1 MFTLHKKPG
10 RVPRVLAYIN
20 IYLLD
25 KGMVYRSEEG
35 ESIMLV
41 VSLNLLNIF
50 SFRLTPK
57 KLRNI
62 VVGESGRK
70 WEIGESRVS
79 RQL

>member
-1 MFTLHKKPG
+1 MSS
-10 RVPRVLAYIN
+10 
-20 IYLLD
+20 LD

-35 ESIMLV
+35 ESIMVV

-62 VVGESGRK
+62 VVGESGGK
-70 WEIGESRVS
+70 WGIGESRVS
-79 RQL
+79 GQL

>member
-1 MFTLHKKPG
+1 MFGLHKNPG
-10 RVPRVLAYIN
+10 RTPRVQAYNSI
-20 IYLLD
+20 ILLN

-35 ESIMLV
+35 ESIMVV

-70 WEIGESRVS
+70 WGLGESRV
-79 RQL
+79 